1 MPKIRLSRDAES
13 DLARMSNRELV
24 MVTRQRLKLCIRNTH
39 VGKYLKELLKRIEQQ
54 EETSK

>member
-24 MVTRQRLKLCIRNTH
+24 RVTRQRCKLCIRNTH
-39 VGKYLKELLKRIEQQ
+39 VGKYLKELIKRIEQQ